1 MIKVYYRLSNL
12 SAGGYKIKLPHTTKQ
27 YCLENCIKEFGLENI
42 TVLGDRLNL
51 ETLNYINSLNIRLIA
66 VDNGNGSGTFR
77 NALDLALEEN
87 SEDQIVYLLED
98 DFLHKPGAKTII
110 EEGATLFNT
119 YITGYDH
126 PDKYINKEQGGN
138 PFIEEGG
145 EATRVVMSP
154 NSHWK
159 ITNSTVMSFAA
170 PVSRLKQD
178 KDLLYK
184 YSLNPITDSFK
195 FFLELSQIKGVACLS
210 SIPGVS
216 THVETAWLTPLT
228 NWLKI

>member
-1 MIKVYYRLSNL
+1 MIKVYYRLSNQ
-12 SAGGYKIKLPHTTKQ
+12 SAGGYKSKLSHATKE
-27 YCLENCIKEFGLENI
+27 YCLKNCINVFGPGNV
-42 TVLGDRLNL
+42 TVLGDRLNS
-51 ETLNYINSLNIRLIA
+51 ETRKMVQNLLINLVE

-77 NALDLALEEN
+77 DALNLAIEEN

-98 DFLHKPGAKTII
+98 DFIHLPQANSII
-110 EEGATLFNT
+110 AEGVSTFNT

-126 PDKYINKEQGGN
+126 PDKYLNKNQGGN
-138 PFIEEGG
+138 PFVEQGG
-145 EATRVVMSP
+145 EVTRVVMSA

-170 PVSRLKQD
+170 PISRLKQD

-184 YSLNPITDSFK
+184 YSSNSITDSFK
-195 FFLELSQIKGVACLS
+195 FFLELSQTKGIACLS

-216 THVETAWLTPLT
+216 THAETAWLTPLT
-228 NWLKI
+228 NWSQV